1 MLRSPDQ
8 KKKKERGKRTTPLFH
23 NIKSL
28 TAKTNK
34 PKKKKK
40 KPRKRKKSTI
50 MLLSLKWKI
59 SLAIYLSQTLYY
71 PTEMNISKWMKE

>member
-40 KPRKRKKSTI
+40 TKKEKEKYYYAIIFKMENFTRH
-50 MLLSLKWKI
+50 LSF
-59 SLAIYLSQTLYY
+59 T
-71 PTEMNISKWMKE
+71 NIVLPY